1 MIDAEGYRANVGIV
15 LVNKANKVFWA
26 QRVRQNSWQFPQG
39 GVHPNEPAIAT
50 LYRELYEEIG
60 LRPQDVEVIG
70 ATTQWHKYQLPTHL
84 IRPAIPPAPLCIGQ
98 KQKWFLLRFIGDER
112 SINFNTSDT
121 PEFCN
126 WDWVHYWTPIKQV
139 ISFKRQVYR
148 KALEEF
154 YPLLKYRKVRR

>member
-1 MIDAEGYRANVGIV
+1 MSSGASGRCSAFSTIS
-15 LVNKANKVFWA
+15 
-26 QRVRQNSWQFPQG
+26 NSTTGCGSAAAWTSPVTG
-39 GVHPNEPAIAT
+39 SPDTPALPLPDREPK
-50 LYRELYEEIG
+50 EIS
-60 LRPQDVEVIG
+60 P
-70 ATTQWHKYQLPTHL
+70 W
-84 IRPAIPPAPLCIGQ
+84 PAIPPAPLCIGQ